1 MSEQENKVGQMTFD
15 FGADF
20 AEKVPSVPENSVE
33 EEWDAVEEGEL
44 DFSGDPELDTEM
56 AEELREE
63 FEAVSQPETETDSG
77 FETEIVSA
85 SSSDRT
91 VPDQGEVVSEEEAV
105 LSEKEVVPAPVA
117 IVERE
122 LKKADLKRVA
132 LAFLASLGACAIAK
146 DVPTR
151 GNRFRADAAAFF
163 LSDAKQSPD
172 LRTAL
177 AEVRTAAEARIEC
190 ATHAQQRTMLRAARL
205 EREAL
210 EQEIRRTEPHLR
222 DDSNL
227 FVEFE
232 QWNYSSSVN
241 PAYKECLQKIRDL
254 EYTLFH
260 GSRLSKFH
268 TAGIATEL
276 YLVVPEGAVCME
288 SVAENWGLVFVK
300 KDLTFEL
307 VKKPQQYDC
316 PGENL
321 SRMVRNIASSACKE
335 VLFANG
341 IHEKRSSDGASCFKV
356 GALPRKRRK

>member
-1 MSEQENKVGQMTFD
+1 MAEQENKVGQMTFD
-15 FGADF
+15 FGAAF
-20 AEKVPSVPENSVE
+20 EEKVPSVPENSVE
-33 EEWDAVEEGEL
+33 EEWDAVEEGEF
-44 DFSGDPELDTEM
+44 DFSGDPELDAEM

-63 FEAVSQPETETDSG
+63 FEAVSQPETETEIQP
-77 FETEIVSA
+77 ETETVSA

-91 VPDQGEVVSEEEAV
+91 VPDQGKVVSEEEAV
-105 LSEKEVVPAPVA
+105 LSETEVLPAPA
-117 IVERE
+117 VERE
-122 LKKADLKRVA
+122 LKKADLKRAA
-132 LAFLASLGACAIAK
+132 LAFLASQGACAVAR

-163 LSDAKQSPD
+163 PGDPKQNQS

-177 AEVRTAAEARIEC
+177 AEVRTASEARIEC

-205 EREAL
+205 ERETL

-316 PGENL
+316 PAGNL

-341 IHEKRSSDGASCFKV
+341 IREDKSPDGVRCFKV
-356 GALPRKRRK
+356 GALPRKRRM